1 MKLILAS
8 GSPRRLQL
16 LQQIG
21 ITPKVIIS
29 DAEEEQTDLTPELL
43 VQHNALAKARRV
55 AAKVGTET
63 MILGADTVVVLQGKI
78 LGKPGTPEKAAAMLR
93 LLSGETHQVLT
104 GVSLLY
110 RNKTLTRV
118 ESTLVAMAPLTEA
131 MIARYVCSGE
141 PLDKAGAYA
150 IQGAAAQF
158 IPHIMGSYSNVVG
171 LPLYTVTQ
179 MIAEMDGTIDDTIFD
194 QRDAAGRTSS

>member
-21 ITPKVIIS
+21 IYPQVVS
-29 DAEEEQTDLTPELL
+29 SEAEEIQKDLPPEAL
-43 VQHNALAKARRV
+43 VQQNALMKARSV
-55 AAKVGTET
+55 AAKVGTDT
-63 MILGADTVVVLQGKI
+63 MILAADTVVVLGRKI

-104 GVSLLY
+104 GVTLLY
-110 RNKTLTRV
+110 REKVLTRV
-118 ESTLVAMAPLTEA
+118 EKTLVYMAPLTDT
-131 MIARYVCSGE
+131 MIARYVRSGE

-179 MIAEMDGTIDDTIFD
+179 MIAEMDGTTDDTIFD
-194 QRDAAGRTSS
+194 QRDAAGGTPS